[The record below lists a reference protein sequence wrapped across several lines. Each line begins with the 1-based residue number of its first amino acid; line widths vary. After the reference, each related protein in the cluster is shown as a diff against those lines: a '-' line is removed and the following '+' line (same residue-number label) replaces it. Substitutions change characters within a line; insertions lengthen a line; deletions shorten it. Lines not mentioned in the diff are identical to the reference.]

1 MLGVDLITEEIKESK
16 NFQILSKVFSYHY
29 VNKDNL
35 KPIISYDEFKEVL
48 TNFIEEIM
56 KNYLIKMGFADY
68 RGKEPEVKT
77 VDFKDNTSGD
87 YHYNMIRLDE
97 TIPCNIFKGNIFAFF
112 TPCHELIHF
121 KYNTDLH
128 AEIINKNTVRV
139 AKETLIRHDAETA
152 APIFK
157 YDYYSDNYKFDS
169 EEKLADIEGVEL
181 FRKIIEYMNIT
192 LTREDEIKLLNIYT
206 NNRIQYHNY
215 LRDFRSNIRFNNF
228 FMDFEEAFDFLIR
241 DNPEWCS
248 CPQLQIE
255 YYQDGEGKVR
265 KRTSEELQSIL
276 EREDDKD
283 IKEYIQSLLV
293 PNEDKRLYDG
303 GFKQKKLNLK
313 MPYNKYYKISNINNK
328 KYCQE

>member
-1 MLGVDLITEEIKESK
+1 MDLITEEIKESK

-68 RGKEPEVKT
+68 RGKEPEVKI
-77 VDFKDNTSGD
+77 VDFKDNTNGD

-97 TIPCNIFKGNIFAFF
+97 TIPWNIFLGNILVFF
-112 TPCHELIHF
+112 DACHELIHF

-276 EREDDKD
+276 EREEDKD

-293 PNEDKRLYDG
+293 PNEDKRLYDD
-303 GFKQKKLNLK
+303 GFKQKKLGLK

>member
-1 MLGVDLITEEIKESK
+1 MALITEEIKESK

-29 VNKDNL
+29 VNKNNF
-35 KPIISYDEFKEVL
+35 KPIISYDEFRQVL
-48 TNFIEEIM
+48 INFIEEIM
-56 KNYLIKMGFADY
+56 RNYLIKMGFADY
-68 RGKEPEVKT
+68 RGKEPEVKI
-77 VDFKDNTSGD
+77 VDFKDNTNGD

-97 TIPCNIFKGNIFAFF
+97 TIPWNIFLGNILVFF
-112 TPCHELIHF
+112 DACHELIHF

-276 EREDDKD
+276 EREEDKD

-293 PNEDKRLYDG
+293 PNEDKRLYDD
-303 GFKQKKLNLK
+303 GFKQKKLGLK

>member
-1 MLGVDLITEEIKESK
+1 MDLITEEIKESK

-29 VNKDNL
+29 TNKDNL

-68 RGKEPEVKT
+68 RGKEPEVKI

-97 TIPCNIFKGNIFAFF
+97 TIPWNIFLGNILVFF
-112 TPCHELIHF
+112 DACHELIHF

-157 YDYYSDNYKFDS
+157 YDYYNDNYKFDS

-276 EREDDKD
+276 EREEDKD

-293 PNEDKRLYDG
+293 PNEDKNLYEK
-303 GFKQKKLNLK
+303 GFKERKLELK
-313 MPYNKYYKISNINNK
+313 IYHNKYYKLTNANK
-328 KYCQE
+328 

>member
-1 MLGVDLITEEIKESK
+1 
-16 NFQILSKVFSYHY
+16 
-29 VNKDNL
+29 
-35 KPIISYDEFKEVL
+35 
-48 TNFIEEIM
+48 
-56 KNYLIKMGFADY
+56 MGFADY
-68 RGKEPEVKT
+68 RGKEPEVKI
-77 VDFKDNTSGD
+77 VDFKDNTNGD

-97 TIPCNIFKGNIFAFF
+97 TIPWNIFLGNILVFF
-112 TPCHELIHF
+112 DACHELIHF

-276 EREDDKD
+276 EREEDKD

-293 PNEDKRLYDG
+293 PNEDKRLYDD
-303 GFKQKKLNLK
+303 GFKQKKLGLK

>member
-1 MLGVDLITEEIKESK
+1 MDLITEEIKESK

-35 KPIISYDEFKEVL
+35 KPIISYDEFRQVL
-48 TNFIEEIM
+48 INFIEEIM
-56 KNYLIKMGFADY
+56 RNYLIKMGFADY
-68 RGKEPEVKT
+68 RGKEPEVKI
-77 VDFKDNTSGD
+77 VDFKDNTNGD

-97 TIPCNIFKGNIFAFF
+97 TIPWNIFKGNILAFF
-112 TPCHELIHF
+112 TPCHEIIHF

-276 EREDDKD
+276 EREEDKD

-293 PNEDKRLYDG
+293 PNEDKRLYDD
-303 GFKQKKLNLK
+303 GFKQKKLGLK

>member
-1 MLGVDLITEEIKESK
+1 MDLITEEIKESK

-35 KPIISYDEFKEVL
+35 KPIISYDEFRQVL
-48 TNFIEEIM
+48 INFIEEIM
-56 KNYLIKMGFADY
+56 RNYLIKMGFADY
-68 RGKEPEVKT
+68 RGKEPEVKI
-77 VDFKDNTSGD
+77 VDFKDNTNGD

-97 TIPCNIFKGNIFAFF
+97 TIPWNIFKGNILAFF
-112 TPCHELIHF
+112 TPCHEIIHF

-206 NNRIQYHNY
+206 NNR
-215 LRDFRSNIRFNNF
+215 
-228 FMDFEEAFDFLIR
+228 M
-241 DNPEWCS
+241 
-248 CPQLQIE
+248 
-255 YYQDGEGKVR
+255 K
-265 KRTSEELQSIL
+265 
-276 EREDDKD
+276 
-283 IKEYIQSLLV
+283 LLT
-293 PNEDKRLYDG
+293 
-303 GFKQKKLNLK
+303 F
-313 MPYNKYYKISNINNK
+313 
-328 KYCQE
+328 

>member
-1 MLGVDLITEEIKESK
+1 MDLITEEIKESK

-68 RGKEPEVKT
+68 RGKEPEVKI
-77 VDFKDNTSGD
+77 VDFKDNTNGD

-97 TIPCNIFKGNIFAFF
+97 TIPWNIFLGNILVFF
-112 TPCHELIHF
+112 DACHELIHF

-169 EEKLADIEGVEL
+169 GEKLADIEGVEL

-276 EREDDKD
+276 EREEDKD

-293 PNEDKRLYDG
+293 PNEDKNLYEK
-303 GFKQKKLNLK
+303 GFKERKLELK
-313 MPYNKYYKISNINNK
+313 IYHNKYYKLTNANK
-328 KYCQE
+328 

>member
-1 MLGVDLITEEIKESK
+1 MDLITEEIKESK

-29 VNKDNL
+29 TNKDNL
-35 KPIISYDEFKEVL
+35 KTLISYDEFRKIL
-48 TNFIEEIM
+48 TDFIEEIM
-56 KNYLIKMGFADY
+56 KNYLIKIGFADY
-68 RGKEPEVKT
+68 REKEPEVKI
-77 VDFKDNTSGD
+77 VDFKDNTNGD
-87 YHYNMIRLDE
+87 YHYNMIRLDK
-97 TIPCNIFKGNIFAFF
+97 TIPWNIFTFF

-121 KYNTDLH
+121 KYNTDLN

-139 AKETLIRHDAETA
+139 AKETLIRHDAENS

-157 YDYYSDNYKFDS
+157 YDYYSDNYKFYS

-228 FMDFEEAFDFLIR
+228 FMDFEKAFDFLIR

-248 CPQLQIE
+248 CPQLIIE

-276 EREDDKD
+276 EREEDKD

-293 PNEDKRLYDG
+293 PNEDKRLYDD
-303 GFKQKKLNLK
+303 GFKQKKLDLK
-313 MPYNKYYKISNINNK
+313 IPYNKYYKIKNVNL
-328 KYCQE
+328 